1 MVIVPL
7 YIGFGIL
14 GATGFSTSN
23 YIAKDM
29 SSNSF
34 TANVDNYTDLIIK
47 NNSFADRVAIPSK
60 IINTPYL
67 DVFVEYGSSIEDDV
81 FYFNE
86 DLVPEEDRRGLF
98 SDVFSDG
105 TIPWSERGK
114 LLGDYMDTLED
125 MYKIKIDS
133 TEFKPEFVVTQ
144 NARDQLGLQ
153 TVLDMEGIPSGKHVL
168 KITRKD
174 HREDEVYYRVI
185 ISIPFWYQ
193 PDK

>member
-1 MVIVPL
+1 MPSTTTNSPL
-7 YIGFGIL
+7 QI
-14 GATGFSTSN
+14 
-23 YIAKDM
+23 
-29 SSNSF
+29 
-34 TANVDNYTDLIIK
+34 
-47 NNSFADRVAIPSK
+47 RPE
-60 IINTPYL
+60 
-67 DVFVEYGSSIEDDV
+67 VEYGSSIEDDV

-174 HREDEVYYRVI
+174 HREDEV
-185 ISIPFWYQ
+185 
-193 PDK
+193 